1 MREAIREVK
10 DQRARLLRHLGV
22 RKLELWEDVASVTKL
37 KLILIVAIT

>member
-22 RKLELWEDVASVTKL
+22 RKLECGRMQQALQS
-37 KLILIVAIT
+37 